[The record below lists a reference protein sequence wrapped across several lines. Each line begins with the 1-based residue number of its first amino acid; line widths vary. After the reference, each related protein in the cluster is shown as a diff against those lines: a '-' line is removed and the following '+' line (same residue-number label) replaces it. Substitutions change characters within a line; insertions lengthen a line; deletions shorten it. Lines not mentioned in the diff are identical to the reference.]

1 MFISGQE
8 VPHNLCSDIV
18 GQSLVATY
26 TLVSALLL
34 DMLALV
40 LHLVVVNMG
49 HLALHFA
56 LSLAR

>member
-1 MFISGQE
+1 VFISGRE

-26 TLVSALLL
+26 TLVSALIL

-40 LHLVVVNMG
+40 LHLVVVDMD
-49 HLALHFA
+49 LAV
-56 LSLAR
+56 AR